1 MKSPLSGLN
10 PSEWE
15 ALCDGCARCCVV
27 KLEDEDTGEIFYTDV
42 ACRYLDLDTG
52 RCTDYA
58 NRSSINPDCVTL
70 SKKNLALMRI
80 MPSTCAYRRT
90 HERRRVVLD
99 VKSLSVCGKVVSED
113 AIAERDLEDHIVDWI
128 SVDD

>member
-1 MKSPLSGLN
+1 M
-10 PSEWE
+10 
-15 ALCDGCARCCVV
+15 V

-58 NRSSINPDCVTL
+58 NRSSINPDCATL

-90 HERRRVVLD
+90 HERRTVALD

-113 AIAERDLEDHIVDWI
+113 AIAERDLEDRIVDWI